1 MTWYGYHSRILA
13 LSSTSKPAV
22 GCCDPGA
29 QRWKPGRLACPSL
42 TDSLHEL
49 DLSFDTECDSTA
61 TLMTTS
67 EEERAAPAPAR
78 ITALDERVVNQIA
91 AGEVV
96 QRPASALKELLENA
110 IDSGTAG
117 AYSKSLWHLA

>member
-1 MTWYGYHSRILA
+1 MTRYGYPLWILA
-13 LSSTSKPAV
+13 LSSRSKPAV

-29 QRWKPGRLACPSL
+29 QRWKPDRLACPL
-42 TDSLHEL
+42 FTDSLHEL
-49 DLSFDTECDSTA
+49 NLSFHVACDSNA
-61 TLMTTS
+61 ADMTTS
-67 EEERAAPAPAR
+67 EDEGAAPAPAR

-110 IDSGTAG
+110 IDSGMSG
-117 AYSKSLWHLA
+117 ACSLPL